1 MVFAS
6 IKRLAKH
13 SAVYGVGY
21 IISRFMAFLLL
32 PLYTHFLTRE
42 EMGVTTIMFTYLAI
56 FTILYTYGLN
66 SAFLRFYIM
75 EESESGKKRIF
86 ATAFIT
92 LLASSLCFSVVLYLA
107 ASPVARL
114 LFSAESRATGV
125 PVTTV
130 VRYGAIILFCDSL
143 AILPFLVL
151 RAEERSGRFV
161 FFKSFNVVVNILL
174 NVLLVA
180 KMGRKVEGVFL
191 ANVISSALTLLMLVP
206 LIVSRM
212 MPGFSRRD
220 LRDLLAFGLPYM
232 PSTLSVVI
240 LDTIDRPLLERL
252 AGVDVAGL
260 YGAGARIAI
269 VMNLLVSAFSFA
281 WHPFFLSTVK
291 EQDAK
296 EVFTKVLTYVMVVC
310 FGVFLLVSLFI
321 DHLVRLRINGITLFG
336 RDFWDCTAV
345 VPVLMLA
352 YIPYAAHVNF
362 LIGIYV
368 EKKTGYLPLST
379 GLGMAANLAANF
391 ILIPV
396 MGMMGAAWAR
406 VIAYTVMAAT
416 LYPIGQRLY
425 RVPYEFGRIA
435 KLAAV
440 VAVVFFAGT
449 RLQLPYGFLYH
460 LALLLL
466 FPVLLKL
473 VGFFDATEIAKVRSL
488 FGGAGRGTPGIG
500 EPVG

>member
-1 MVFAS
+1 MIFAS

-42 EMGVTTIMFTYLAI
+42 EMGVTSIMFTYLAI

-75 EESESGKKRIF
+75 EETEPGKKRIF
-86 ATAFIT
+86 STAFLT
-92 LLASSLCFSVVLYLA
+92 LLASSFCFSLVLYLA
-107 ASPVARL
+107 ANPVATL
-114 LFSAESRATGV
+114 LFSAKSRATGV
-125 PVTTV
+125 PVDTV

-151 RAEERSGRFV
+151 RAEEQSGRFV
-161 FFKSFNVVVNILL
+161 LFKSFNVLVNILL
-174 NVLLVA
+174 NGLLVA
-180 KMGRKVEGVFL
+180 KMGRKVEGIFL
-191 ANVISSALTLLMLVP
+191 ANVLSSALTLAALMPLV
-206 LIVSRM
+206 VSRM
-212 MPGFSRRD
+212 GRSFSRSD

-291 EQDAK
+291 EENAK
-296 EVFTKVLTYVMVVC
+296 EIFSKVLTYVMVVC
-310 FGVFLLVSLFI
+310 LGVFLLVSLFI
-321 DHLVRLRINGITLFG
+321 DHLVRLKIGSITLFG
-336 RDFWDCTAV
+336 KEFWECTTV
-345 VPVLMLA
+345 VPVLMFA

-391 ILIPV
+391 LLIPV
-396 MGMMGAAWAR
+396 MGMTGAAWAR
-406 VIAYTVMAAT
+406 VIAYTVMAGV

-425 RVPYEFGRIA
+425 PVPYEFGRIA
-435 KLAAV
+435 KLGAV
-440 VAVVFFAGT
+440 VAVIFLAGT
-449 RLQLPYGFLYH
+449 RIDVPWGFAFH
-460 LALLLL
+460 LVLMAL
-466 FPVLLKL
+466 FPVLLKT
-473 VGFFDATEIAKVRSL
+473 VGFFDPREVAKVRSL
-488 FGGAGRGTPGIG
+488 LGGAGRGAPGVG

>member
-1 MVFAS
+1 MIFAS

-13 SAVYGVGY
+13 SAVYGIGY

-32 PLYTHFLTRE
+32 PLYTHFLSRE

-75 EESESGKKRIF
+75 EESEQGKKRIF
-86 ATAFIT
+86 STAFLTSLI
-92 LLASSLCFSVVLYLA
+92 SSFCFSAVLYVA
-107 ASPVARL
+107 AAPAAAL
-114 LFSAESRATGV
+114 LFSAESHATGA
-125 PVTTV
+125 PLTTI
-130 VRYGAIILFCDSL
+130 VRYGAAILFCDSL

-161 FFKSFNVVVNILL
+161 LFKSFNVVSNIVL
-174 NVLLVA
+174 NVVLVA
-180 KMGRKVEGVFL
+180 LMGRKVEGVFL
-191 ANVISSALTLLMLVP
+191 ANVISSALTLAVLMPLV
-206 LIVSRM
+206 LSRM
-212 MPGFSRRD
+212 RLTYSRSD
-220 LRDLLAFGLPYM
+220 LRELLAFGLPYM

-260 YGAGARIAI
+260 FGAGARIAI

-291 EQDAK
+291 EENAK
-296 EVFTKVLTYVMVVC
+296 EIFSKVLTYLLVVC
-310 FGVFLLVSLFI
+310 CSVFLVVSLLV
-321 DHLVRLRINGITLFG
+321 DHLVRLRLGGFTLFEEK
-336 RDFWDCTAV
+336 FWDCTAV

-362 LIGIYV
+362 LIGIYL

-379 GLGMAANLAANF
+379 GLGMAGNLAANF
-391 ILIPV
+391 LLIPA

-406 VIAYTVMAAT
+406 VIAYTIMALV

-425 RVPYEFGRIA
+425 PVPYEFGRIA
-435 KLAAV
+435 KLAVV
-440 VAVVFFAGT
+440 VAAVFFAGT
-449 RLQLPYGFLYH
+449 KVHAPWPFLYH
-460 LALLLL
+460 LLLLAL

-473 VGFFDATEIAKVRSL
+473 VGFFDTRELAKLRSL
-488 FGGAGRGTPGIG
+488 LGGARRVMPRAG